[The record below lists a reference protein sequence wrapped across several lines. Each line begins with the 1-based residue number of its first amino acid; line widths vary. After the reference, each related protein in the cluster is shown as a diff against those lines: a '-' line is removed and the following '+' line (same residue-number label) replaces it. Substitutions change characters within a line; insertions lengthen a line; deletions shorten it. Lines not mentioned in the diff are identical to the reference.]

1 VKLLYPAS
9 NDLASLPE
17 VSTSTKISRYVSCEV
32 CEGSSSGL
40 RPPYGSDVVR
50 DDLPKQPENSLSNLV
65 EYDSDDEDGPTEY
78 LHQCSC
84 GHDTKEHGADPDK
97 LGREE
102 FGRRAEI
109 AVRLEQ
115 RLEASGN
122 LLDFDYIDTETETL
136 RSQFKLPE
144 PATSPL

>member
-1 VKLLYPAS
+1 M
-9 NDLASLPE
+9 
-17 VSTSTKISRYVSCEV
+17 
-32 CEGSSSGL
+32 GL
-40 RPPYGSDVVR
+40 RPPHGSDVVR

-84 GHDTKEHGADPDK
+84 GHDAKEHGADPDK

-115 RLEASGN
+115 RLEVRDPWLDWPASGA
-122 LLDFDYIDTETETL
+122 I
-136 RSQFKLPE
+136 
-144 PATSPL
+144 